1 MSETYSGTKF
11 KTIFK
16 ENRTI
21 SNEKTSELAKWCNKF
36 AELGLAPFVDG
47 SHAGNLSFR
56 TENGFIITAAGAD
69 LEKINEDDFVE
80 VINVNNSEV
89 TVIGTKEPSSETLM
103 HNSIYQKRPDINA
116 IFHGHDQFVLENP
129 KDTPITEKEQ
139 PYGTK
144 ALADEVTKL
153 LNTINKNNYIII
165 KNHGILSLGE
175 TMEKA
180 GNLAIETHNKTINT
194 NP

>member
-1 MSETYSGTKF
+1 MSEIYSGTKF

-21 SNEKTSELAKWCNKF
+21 SNEKTIELAKYCNKF

-47 SHAGNLSFR
+47 GHAGNLSFR
-56 TENGFIITAAGAD
+56 TENGFIITAGGSD
-69 LEKINEDDFVE
+69 LAKTNENDFVE
-80 VINVNNSEV
+80 VINVKDSEV
-89 TVIGTKEPSSETLM
+89 IVVGTKEPSSETLM
-103 HNSIYQKRPDINA
+103 HNAIYKLRQDINGV
-116 IFHGHDQFVLENP
+116 FHGHDKIVMENP
-129 KDTPITEKEQ
+129 QDLPITEKEQ

-144 ALADEVTKL
+144 ALADEVIKL
-153 LNTINKNNYIII
+153 LNTINNTNYIII
-165 KNHGILSLGE
+165 KNHGIISLGE

-180 GNLAIETHNKTINT
+180 GNLAIETHNKAINT